1 MKKETTIQRSEIG
14 EIMRTKHGLH
24 RRLWRPI
31 RNSDDVPVAAIF
43 FNGTSDSLAQED
55 MEELEFLIEGWIDF
69 KENPDL
75 PDYQKP
81 SFDLLEKMLD
91 MKDEYKELQQEVAKE
106 KRLMDEERKQA
117 LKTIYQL
124 HKMLSEARLK
134 R

>member
-31 RNSDDVPVAAIF
+31 RNSDDAPVAAIF

-55 MEELEFLIEGWIDF
+55 MEELELLIKAWIDF
-69 KENPDL
+69 KESPVI
-75 PDYQKP
+75 YQKP